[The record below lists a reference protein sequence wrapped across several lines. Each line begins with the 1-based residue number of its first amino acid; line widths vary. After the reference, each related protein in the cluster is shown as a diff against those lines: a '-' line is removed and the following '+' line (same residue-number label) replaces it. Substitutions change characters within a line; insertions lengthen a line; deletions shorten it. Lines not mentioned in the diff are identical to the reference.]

1 MNPLYPAVA
10 ARAIYRC
17 EYCHAPEA
25 VFNFPFEVEHILP
38 QAHGGADDLDNLALA
53 CHACNLFKSDFE
65 TGRDEESQ
73 AEVTLFHP
81 RGDSWGEHFT
91 VDTASANIS
100 GMTSIGRATVAR
112 LQMNRPR
119 HVIARRRWVQLGL
132 FP

>member
-1 MNPLYPAVA
+1 MNPLYPVVAERAV
-10 ARAIYRC
+10 YRC

-38 QAHGGADDLDNLALA
+38 QAHGGSDDPENLALA

-65 TGRDEESQ
+65 MEQDEASQ
-73 AEVTLFHP
+73 AEVALFHP
-81 RGDSWGEHFT
+81 RRDAWEQHFG
-91 VDTASANIS
+91 VDAEGAAILGITPV
-100 GMTSIGRATVAR
+100 GRATVAR

-119 HVIARRRWVQLGL
+119 HITARRRWIQLGL